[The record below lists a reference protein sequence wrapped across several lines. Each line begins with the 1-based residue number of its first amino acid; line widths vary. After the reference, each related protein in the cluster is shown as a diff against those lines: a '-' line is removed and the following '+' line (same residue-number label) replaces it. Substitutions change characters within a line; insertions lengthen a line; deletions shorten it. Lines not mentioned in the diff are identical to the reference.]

1 MNRDEKRESF
11 KKLKAMKPAEFWS
24 AMNVLHT
31 RAYAAAERH
40 FGEAMD
46 IVLQPK
52 QKAAVVAKAEQIRV
66 LWDGMRTLDT
76 DQTEAE
82 LFQPRE
88 EQNG

>member
-31 RAYAAAERH
+31 RAYALAEKH
-40 FGEAMD
+40 YDEAMS
-46 IVLQPK
+46 IALQPK
-52 QKAAVVAKAEQIRV
+52 QKAAVIKKAVEIRE
-66 LWDGMRTLDT
+66 LWDGLRTLDT

-82 LFQPRE
+82 VFQPRGE
-88 EQNG
+88 HNE